1 MNSEFG
7 IPHRPPTKPEAPGGW
22 KSAWGNG
29 RVQRRCLA
37 SRFAANRRAWHLSGS
52 ASKNVPLRS
61 RNPLPGPRQRKL
73 NTQNSILKLR
83 LTLLSVLVIALVPVL
98 ASAKLAVFV
107 DGRVL
112 KVDDARLEGSEI
124 VLDLKGGGTLRV
136 SAVRVDRV
144 IADEVVESVTIPP
157 FGGLDCPASWND
169 LALPEDLPFRDFIA
183 SAARATDLDPW
194 LVASVVQAESAFD
207 PRAVSR
213 AGAAG
218 LMQLMPAAAAEHQVH
233 DVFDPAENLRG
244 GAEHLRIML
253 DHFESIPLALAAYNS
268 GATTVTRYK
277 GIPPY
282 KETRDYVR
290 RVLELF
296 CPEE

>member
-1 MNSEFG
+1 MSSLVSMVFFAL
-7 IPHRPPTKPEAPGGW
+7 ILWAAP
-22 KSAWGNG
+22 A
-29 RVQRRCLA
+29 
-37 SRFAANRRAWHLSGS
+37 
-52 ASKNVPLRS
+52 
-61 RNPLPGPRQRKL
+61 
-73 NTQNSILKLR
+73 I
-83 LTLLSVLVIALVPVL
+83 
-98 ASAKLAVFV
+98 AKLAIFT

-112 KVDDARLEGSEI
+112 KIDDARLEGSEI

-144 IADEVVESVTIPP
+144 IADEFVESETTSP
-157 FGGLDCPASWND
+157 FGEIDCPASWSD
-169 LALPEDLPFRDFIA
+169 LELPEDLPFRNFIV
-183 SAARATDLDPW
+183 SAARAADLDPW
-194 LVASVVQAESAFD
+194 LVASVVQTESAFD

-218 LMQLMPAAAAEHQVH
+218 LMQLMPSAAAEHGVH
-233 DVFDPAENLRG
+233 NVFEPAENLRG

-253 DHFESIPLALAAYNS
+253 DRFESLPLALAAYNS

-290 RVLELF
+290 KVLALF
-296 CPEE
+296 CPSEER

>member
-1 MNSEFG
+1 MAAGMMIRMKKRKWAF
-7 IPHRPPTKPEAPGGW
+7 PVFA
-22 KSAWGNG
+22 
-29 RVQRRCLA
+29 LA
-37 SRFAANRRAWHLSGS
+37 
-52 ASKNVPLRS
+52 
-61 RNPLPGPRQRKL
+61 
-73 NTQNSILKLR
+73 
-83 LTLLSVLVIALVPVL
+83 LLMGATPV
-98 ASAKLAVFV
+98 SAKLAIFT

-112 KVDDARLEGSEI
+112 KVEDARLEGSEI

-144 IADEVVESVTIPP
+144 IADEFEESETNRPLDE
-157 FGGLDCPASWND
+157 LDCPASWSD
-169 LALPEDLPFRDFIA
+169 LELPENLPYRNDIA

-194 LVASVVQAESAFD
+194 LVASVVQTESAFD

-218 LMQLMPAAAAEHQVH
+218 LMQLMPSAAAEHEVH

-253 DHFESIPLALAAYNS
+253 DRFETLPLALAAYNA
-268 GATTVTRYK
+268 GASTVTRYK

-290 RVLELF
+290 KVLALF
-296 CPEE
+296 CTEE

>member
-1 MNSEFG
+1 M
-7 IPHRPPTKPEAPGGW
+7 KPMA
-22 KSAWGNG
+22 KRS
-29 RVQRRCLA
+29 CLLLIIVVSLFMWTA
-37 SRFAANRRAWHLSGS
+37 S
-52 ASKNVPLRS
+52 
-61 RNPLPGPRQRKL
+61 
-73 NTQNSILKLR
+73 
-83 LTLLSVLVIALVPVL
+83 

-124 VLDLKGGGTLRV
+124 VLNLKGGGTLRV

-144 IADEVVESVTIPP
+144 IADEIVESAKTPP
-157 FGGLDCPASWND
+157 FDELDCPASWND

-183 SAARATDLDPW
+183 SAAHATDLDPW
-194 LVASVVQAESAFD
+194 LVASVVQTESAFD

-218 LMQLMPAAAAEHQVH
+218 LMQLMPAAAAEHEVH

-253 DHFESIPLALAAYNS
+253 DRFESLPLALAAYNS
-268 GATTVTRYK
+268 GATTVTRNK

-290 RVLELF
+290 KVLALF
-296 CPEE
+296 CPNE